1 MIRALRC
8 VLLWPDFFRRE
19 EERRTFGMKT
29 NIKHGLWFSVWCG
42 GTRELEPDSAIL
54 PGMARKPRIAI
65 IGAGKVGGALAV
77 SLRRAGYSI
86 DAIVTRPGGF
96 SFRRASRLA
105 RQVGSRAVIS
115 GARIKAEVIWFCV
128 PDGEIASAS
137 QSLAL
142 LIRGQPTV
150 ALHSSGLLS
159 SDQLD
164 VLRRAGANVASVHP
178 LMSFVPGSRPSLA
191 GVSFAMEG
199 DAAAVRMAKRIVKD
213 LRGEP
218 FVVRKKDKAAYHAWA
233 TFASPLLTALLAT
246 TERVAVTA
254 GVKAKIARQRV
265 MPIVSQTV
273 VNYATLGASA
283 SFSGPF
289 VRGDVKTIG
298 QHLRALRRVPP
309 ARDAYK
315 ALARAA
321 LQYLPT
327 KNRKALS
334 KFVKG

>member
-1 MIRALRC
+1 MASGLRC
-8 VLLWPDFFRRE
+8 GVAESR
-19 EERRTFGMKT
+19 K
-29 NIKHGLWFSVWCG
+29 
-42 GTRELEPDSAIL
+42 LEPDSAIL

-65 IGAGKVGGALAV
+65 VGAGKVGGALAV

-86 DAIVTRPGGF
+86 DAIITRPGGA
-96 SFRRASRLA
+96 SLRRASRLA

-115 GARIKAEVIWFCV
+115 GARIKADVIWFCV
-128 PDGEIASAS
+128 PDGEIASAA

-142 LIRGQPTV
+142 LIGQPIV

-159 SDQLD
+159 SDQLEA
-164 VLRRAGANVASVHP
+164 LRRSGANVASVHP

-191 GVSFAMEG
+191 GVSFAIEG
-199 DAAAVRMAKRIVKD
+199 DAEAVRMAKRIVKD

-218 FVVRKKDKAAYHAWA
+218 LLIRKKDKAAYHAWA

-246 TERVAVTA
+246 TERVAVAA
-254 GVKAKIARQRV
+254 GVKPKIARRRM

-273 VNYATLGASA
+273 VNYATLGAPA

-289 VRGDVKTIG
+289 ARGDVKTIN
-298 QHLRALRRVPP
+298 QHLRALRRIPP
-309 ARDAYK
+309 AGGVYE

-334 KFVKG
+334 MFLKG

>member
-1 MIRALRC
+1 MAE
-8 VLLWPDFFRRE
+8 RRE
-19 EERRTFGMKT
+19 R
-29 NIKHGLWFSVWCG
+29 
-42 GTRELEPDSAIL
+42 DSAIL
-54 PGMARKPRIAI
+54 PGMAAKPRIAI
-65 IGAGKVGGALAV
+65 VGAGKVGGALAV

-86 DAIVTRPGGF
+86 DAIVTRPG
-96 SFRRASRLA
+96 SASLRRASRLA
-105 RQVGSRAVIS
+105 GQLRSRAVIS
-115 GARIKAEVIWFCV
+115 GARFKADVIWFCV
-128 PDGEIASAS
+128 PDGEIASAA

-164 VLRRAGANVASVHP
+164 VLRRSGANVASVHP

-218 FVVRKKDKAAYHAWA
+218 FVIRKKDKAAYHAWA

-327 KNRKALS
+327 ENRKALS

>member
-1 MIRALRC
+1 
-8 VLLWPDFFRRE
+8 
-19 EERRTFGMKT
+19 MKT
-29 NIKHGLWFSVWCG
+29 NIKHDLWSSLWCG
-42 GTRELEPDSAIL
+42 GTGKLEPDSAIL

-86 DAIVTRPGGF
+86 DAIVTRPGGV
-96 SFRRASRLA
+96 SLRRASRLA
-105 RQVGSRAVIS
+105 RQVGSRAMIS

-128 PDGEIASAS
+128 PDREIASAA

-142 LIRGQPTV
+142 LIRGQLTV

-164 VLRRAGANVASVHP
+164 VLRRSGANVASVHP

-218 FVVRKKDKAAYHAWA
+218 FVIRKKDKAAYHAWA
-233 TFASPLLTALLAT
+233 TFASPLLTTLLAT
-246 TERVAVTA
+246 TERVAVMA
-254 GVKAKIARQRV
+254 GVKAKIARRRI

-298 QHLRALRRVPP
+298 QHLRALRRVRP

-327 KNRKALS
+327 KNRKAVS
-334 KFVKG
+334 KFLKG

>member
-1 MIRALRC
+1 M
-8 VLLWPDFFRRE
+8 E
-19 EERRTFGMKT
+19 T
-29 NIKHGLWFSVWCG
+29 NIKHGLWSLVWCG
-42 GTRELEPDSAIL
+42 RARKLEPDSAIL
-54 PGMARKPRIAI
+54 PGMARKLRIAI
-65 IGAGKVGGALAV
+65 VGAGKVGGALAV
-77 SLRRAGYSI
+77 SLRRAGYFI
-86 DAIVTRPGGF
+86 DAIVTRPGGA
-96 SFRRASRLA
+96 SLRRASRLA
-105 RQVGSRAVIS
+105 GQVGSRAVIS
-115 GARIKAEVIWFCV
+115 GARIKADVIWFCV
-128 PDGEIASAS
+128 PDGEIASAA

-142 LIRGQPTV
+142 LIRGQPIV

-159 SDQLD
+159 SAQLD
-164 VLRRAGANVASVHP
+164 ALRRSGANVASVHP
-178 LMSFVPGSRPSLA
+178 LMSFVPESRPSLA

-213 LRGEP
+213 LRGVP
-218 FVVRKKDKAAYHAWA
+218 FLIRKRDKAAYHAWA

-246 TERVAVTA
+246 TERVAGAA
-254 GVKAKIARQRV
+254 GVKPKIARRRM

-273 VNYATLGASA
+273 VNYATLGASD

-298 QHLRALRRVPP
+298 QHLRALRGVPP

-327 KNRKALS
+327 KNRKAVS
-334 KFVKG
+334 KFLKG

>member
-1 MIRALRC
+1 MGSGLRC
-8 VLLWPDFFRRE
+8 GVAE
-19 EERRTFGMKT
+19 
-29 NIKHGLWFSVWCG
+29 
-42 GTRELEPDSAIL
+42 TRKLEPDSAIL
-54 PGMARKPRIAI
+54 PGMAAKPRIAI
-65 IGAGKVGGALAV
+65 VGAGKVGGALAV
-77 SLRRAGYSI
+77 SLRRAGYFI
-86 DAIVTRPGGF
+86 DAIVVRPGVA
-96 SFRRASRLA
+96 SLRRASRLA

-115 GARIKAEVIWFCV
+115 GARLKAGVIWFCV
-128 PDGEIASAS
+128 PDGEIASAA

-142 LIRGQPTV
+142 LLRGQAMV

-159 SDQLD
+159 SDQVD
-164 VLRRAGANVASVHP
+164 ALRRSGANVASVHP

-199 DAAAVRMAKRIVKD
+199 DAPAVRMAKRIVKD

-218 FVVRKKDKAAYHAWA
+218 FLIRKRDKAVYHAWA

-246 TERVAVTA
+246 TERVGVAA
-254 GVKAKIARQRV
+254 GVKPKIARRRM

-273 VNYATLGASA
+273 VNYATLGAPD

-289 VRGDVKTIG
+289 ARGDVKTINR
-298 QHLRALRRVPP
+298 HLRALRRIPTAGAV
-309 ARDAYK
+309 YQ

-334 KFVKG
+334 KFLQG

>member
-1 MIRALRC
+1 
-8 VLLWPDFFRRE
+8 
-19 EERRTFGMKT
+19 MKT
-29 NIKHGLWFSVWCG
+29 NIKHGLWSSLWCE
-42 GTRELEPDSAIL
+42 GTRKLEPDSAIL

-86 DAIVTRPGGF
+86 DAIVTRPGGV
-96 SFRRASRLA
+96 SLRRASRLA
-105 RQVGSRAVIS
+105 RQVDSRAVIS
-115 GARIKAEVIWFCV
+115 GARIQAEVIWFCV
-128 PDGEIASAS
+128 PDGEIVSAA

-150 ALHSSGLLS
+150 ALHCSGLLS

-164 VLRRAGANVASVHP
+164 VLRRCGANVASVHP

-191 GVSFAMEG
+191 GVSFALEG

-218 FVVRKKDKAAYHAWA
+218 FVIRKKDKAAYHAWA

-254 GVKAKIARQRV
+254 GVKAKIARQRI

-273 VNYATLGASA
+273 VNYATLGAPA
-283 SFSGPF
+283 SFSGPL

>member
-1 MIRALRC
+1 LRC

-19 EERRTFGMKT
+19 EERSTFGMET
-29 NIKHGLWFSVWCG
+29 NIKHGLWSSVWCG
-42 GTRELEPDSAIL
+42 GTRKLEPDSAIL
-54 PGMARKPRIAI
+54 PGMAAKPRIAI
-65 IGAGKVGGALAV
+65 VGAGKVGGTLAV
-77 SLRRAGYSI
+77 SLQRAGYSI
-86 DAIVTRPGGF
+86 DAIVTQPAVA
-96 SFRRASRLA
+96 SLRRASRLA

-115 GARIKAEVIWFCV
+115 GARIKADVIWFCV
-128 PDGEIASAS
+128 PDGEIASAA

-142 LIRGQPTV
+142 QIRGQPIV

-164 VLRRAGANVASVHP
+164 ALRSCGANVASVHP
-178 LMSFVPGSRPSLA
+178 LMSFVLGSRPSLA
-191 GVSFAMEG
+191 GVSFAIEG

-218 FVVRKKDKAAYHAWA
+218 FLIRRKDKAAYHAWA

-246 TERVAVTA
+246 TERVAVAA
-254 GVKAKIARQRV
+254 GVRPKLARRRV

-273 VNYATLGASA
+273 VNYATLGAPA
-283 SFSGPF
+283 SFSGPL
-289 VRGDVKTIG
+289 VRGDVKAIG
-298 QHLRALRRVPP
+298 QHLGALRRVPP

-327 KNRKALS
+327 KNRKALA
-334 KFVKG
+334 KFLKG

>member
-1 MIRALRC
+1 
-8 VLLWPDFFRRE
+8 V
-19 EERRTFGMKT
+19 G
-29 NIKHGLWFSVWCG
+29 CG
-42 GTRELEPDSAIL
+42 GTRKLEPDSAIL

-65 IGAGKVGGALAV
+65 VGAGKVGGALAL

-86 DAIVTRPGGF
+86 DAIVARPGGA
-96 SFRRASRLA
+96 SLHRASRLA
-105 RQVGSRAVIS
+105 RQVGSRVVIS
-115 GARIKAEVIWFCV
+115 GTGIKADAIWFCV
-128 PDGEIASAS
+128 PDGEIASAA

-142 LIRGQPTV
+142 LIRGQPIV
-150 ALHSSGLLS
+150 ALHCSGLLS
-159 SDQLD
+159 SDHLHG
-164 VLRRAGANVASVHP
+164 LRRSGAHVASVHP
-178 LMSFVPGSRPSLA
+178 LMSFVPGSPPSLA

-218 FVVRKKDKAAYHAWA
+218 FLIRKKDKAAYHAWA

-246 TERVAVTA
+246 TERVAVAA
-254 GVKAKIARQRV
+254 GVKPKLARRRM

-273 VNYATLGASA
+273 VNYATLGAPA

-289 VRGDVKTIG
+289 ARGDVETIK
-298 QHLRALRRVPP
+298 QQLCALRRIPTAGAV
-309 ARDAYK
+309 YK

-334 KFVKG
+334 RFLKG

>member
-1 MIRALRC
+1 M
-8 VLLWPDFFRRE
+8 E
-19 EERRTFGMKT
+19 T
-29 NIKHGLWFSVWCG
+29 NIKHGLWSSVWPN
-42 GTRELEPDSAIL
+42 LKPDSAIL
-54 PGMARKPRIAI
+54 PGMAANPRIAI
-65 IGAGKVGGALAV
+65 VGAGKVGGALAV

-115 GARIKAEVIWFCV
+115 GARIKADVMWFCV
-128 PDGEIASAS
+128 PDGEIASAA

-164 VLRRAGANVASVHP
+164 VLRRSGANVASVHP

-218 FVVRKKDKAAYHAWA
+218 FVIRKKDKAAYHAWA

>member
-1 MIRALRC
+1 MASALRRG
-8 VLLWPDFFRRE
+8 VAE
-19 EERRTFGMKT
+19 
-29 NIKHGLWFSVWCG
+29 
-42 GTRELEPDSAIL
+42 TRKLEPDSAIL
-54 PGMARKPRIAI
+54 PGMAAKPRIAI
-65 IGAGKVGGALAV
+65 VGAGNVGCALAV

-86 DAIVTRPGGF
+86 DAIVTRPGVA
-96 SFRRASRLA
+96 SLRRASRLA

-115 GARIKAEVIWFCV
+115 GAGIKAGVIWFCV
-128 PDGEIASAS
+128 PDGEIASAA

-142 LIRGQPTV
+142 IIRGRPMV

-164 VLRRAGANVASVHP
+164 ALRQSGANVASVHP

-218 FVVRKKDKAAYHAWA
+218 FLIRKKDKATYHAWA

-246 TERVAVTA
+246 SERVAVAA
-254 GVKAKIARQRV
+254 GLRPRIGRQRM

-273 VNYATLGASA
+273 VNYATLGAPA

-289 VRGDVKTIG
+289 ARGDVKTIN
-298 QHLRALRRVPP
+298 QHLRALRRTPTAGAV
-309 ARDAYK
+309 YK
-315 ALARAA
+315 ALAGAA

-334 KFVKG
+334 KFLQG

>member
-1 MIRALRC
+1 M
-8 VLLWPDFFRRE
+8 E
-19 EERRTFGMKT
+19 T
-29 NIKHGLWFSVWCG
+29 NIKHGLWSSVWPN
-42 GTRELEPDSAIL
+42 LKPDSAIL
-54 PGMARKPRIAI
+54 PGMAANPRIAI
-65 IGAGKVGGALAV
+65 VGAGKVGGALAV

-86 DAIVTRPGGF
+86 DAIVTRPG
-96 SFRRASRLA
+96 SASLRRASRLA
-105 RQVGSRAVIS
+105 GQLRSRAVIS
-115 GARIKAEVIWFCV
+115 GARFKADVIWFCV
-128 PDGEIASAS
+128 PDGEIASAA

-164 VLRRAGANVASVHP
+164 VLRRSGANVASVHP

-218 FVVRKKDKAAYHAWA
+218 FVIRKKDKAAYHAWA

>member
-1 MIRALRC
+1 
-8 VLLWPDFFRRE
+8 
-19 EERRTFGMKT
+19 MKT

-128 PDGEIASAS
+128 PDGEIASAA

-164 VLRRAGANVASVHP
+164 VLRRSGANVASVHP

-218 FVVRKKDKAAYHAWA
+218 FVIRKKDKAAYHAWA

>member
-1 MIRALRC
+1 MASSLGVAWRN
-8 VLLWPDFFRRE
+8 P
-19 EERRTFGMKT
+19 
-29 NIKHGLWFSVWCG
+29 
-42 GTRELEPDSAIL
+42 TRKLEPDSAIL

-65 IGAGKVGGALAV
+65 VGAGKVGGTLAV

-86 DAIVTRPGGF
+86 DAIVARPGGA

-115 GARIKAEVIWFCV
+115 GARIKADVIWLCV
-128 PDGEIASAS
+128 PDGEIASAA

-142 LIRGQPTV
+142 LIHQQPII

-164 VLRRAGANVASVHP
+164 GLRRTGANVASVHP

-191 GVSFAMEG
+191 GVPFAMEG
-199 DAAAVRMAKRIVKD
+199 DAAAVRMGKRIVKD

-218 FVVRKKDKAAYHAWA
+218 FLIRKKDKAAYHAWA

-246 TERVAVTA
+246 TERVAVAA
-254 GVKAKIARQRV
+254 GVEPKIARRRM

-273 VNYATLGASA
+273 VNYATLGAPA

-289 VRGDVKTIG
+289 ARGDVETIRE
-298 QHLRALRRVPP
+298 HLQALRRVP
-309 ARDAYK
+309 ATYEVYV
-315 ALARAA
+315 ALAKAA
-321 LQYLPT
+321 LQFLPT
-327 KNRKALS
+327 KNRKAMAQVL
-334 KFVKG
+334 KD

>member
-128 PDGEIASAS
+128 PDGEIASAA

-164 VLRRAGANVASVHP
+164 VLRRSGANVASVHP

-218 FVVRKKDKAAYHAWA
+218 FVIRKKDKAAYHAWA